1 MSKDIT
7 YKEFLDDLSSSAP
20 TPGGGGASALC
31 GAVGAALGNMVA
43 SLTIGKEAYADVW
56 EDMER
61 LKNHCMSLQ
70 NELISLIDKDAE
82 MFLPLM
88 ESYRLP
94 AKSTAE
100 KEYRSEQIESA
111 LEGACEVPLEIME
124 KCARAMDCIEIFA
137 MKGSKN
143 AISDAGAGAII
154 CKAALQAASLNVF
167 INTKSMKDR
176 SNAQTYNAKAR
187 ELLYIYGEKGDNIY
201 NYVMN
206 KLK

>member
-7 YKEFLDDLSSSAP
+7 YKDFLDDLSSSAP

-31 GAVGAALGNMVA
+31 GAVGAALGSMAA

-94 AKSTAE
+94 AESAAE

-111 LEGACEVPLEIME
+111 LEGACEVPLKIME

-143 AISDAGAGAII
+143 VISDAGAGAII